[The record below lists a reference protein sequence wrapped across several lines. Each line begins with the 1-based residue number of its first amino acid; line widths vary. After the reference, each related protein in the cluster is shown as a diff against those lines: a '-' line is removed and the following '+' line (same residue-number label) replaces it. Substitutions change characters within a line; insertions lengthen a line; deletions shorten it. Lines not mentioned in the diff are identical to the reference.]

1 MTEKEKSSSLYI
13 LQLYQINSSQR
24 YFKIYNFGYT
34 FWGSCMHPL
43 PCTFLCDNC
52 CSVAQLCLTLCNP
65 MDCSTLGFPV
75 CKMAYHLLELAQTHV
90 H

>member
-34 FWGSCMHPL
+34 FWGRCMHTKPL
-43 PCTFLCDNC
+43 
-52 CSVAQLCLTLCNP
+52 QLCLILCNP
-65 MDCSTLGFPV
+65 MDCSLPGFSVHGILQVRTL
-75 CKMAYHLLELAQTHV
+75 E
-90 H
+90 